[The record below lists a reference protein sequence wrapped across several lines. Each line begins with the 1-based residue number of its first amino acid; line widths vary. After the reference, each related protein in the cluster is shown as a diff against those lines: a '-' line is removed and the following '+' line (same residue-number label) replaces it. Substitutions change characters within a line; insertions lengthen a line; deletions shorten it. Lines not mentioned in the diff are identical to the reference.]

1 MKKPGITAKDLRDL
15 IRGIDAATALRL
27 THPDIFGEYT
37 PYIEEAAKATTR
49 ITANLTDK
57 QRDYIFGGDTT

>member
-1 MKKPGITAKDLRDL
+1 MKKREIAAKDLRDL

-37 PYIEEAAKATTR
+37 PHIEEAAKATAR
-49 ITANLTDK
+49 IAANLTDK
-57 QRDYIFGGDTT
+57 QRDYIYGGDTT